1 MCLGRG
7 NFFGVKIVNV
17 RTYKREKSEC
27 EKDNAEDAEGAE
39 AAEVRTR
46 DSQDVDCGGREEN
59 SVWRYSAKKRGTIGV
74 L

>member
-1 MCLGRG
+1 MG
-7 NFFGVKIVNV
+7 KA
-17 RTYKREKSEC
+17 E
-27 EKDNAEDAEGAE
+27 EKDNAEGAE
-39 AAEVRTR
+39 SAEVRTR